1 MKNSVILERL
11 LDAPTKRVWK
21 ALTDKNEMKNWYFD
35 LKDFR
40 TEVGFQFQFTGVSNL
55 GIQYLHLCEITEV
68 IVNKKLTYSWRYDG
82 YSGISFVTFEL
93 FEQGNKTLLKLTHTG
108 IDSFPIENPDFGL
121 HNFEKGWNE
130 ILNNSLKSYLD
141 KDNFQYEITVNTSV
155 DNVFKSITQEI
166 PLWWTEMFE
175 GVSDKKDAI
184 FTVRFG
190 ASVFKTMQIEEIV
203 PNESVSWL
211 VIDTLIDIPEL
222 NNKREWLNT
231 RIVWNLIDQELS
243 TKIHLT
249 HIGLSTNI
257 ECYTICSTGWQQFC
271 DSLKSHLEKANGKP
285 YKIDPDNEEK

>member
-1 MKNSVILERL
+1 MKNSVIFERL
-11 LDAPTKRVWK
+11 LDVPTKRVWK
-21 ALTDKNEMKNWYFD
+21 ALTDKNEMKNWYFN

-55 GIQYLHLCEITEV
+55 GIQYLHLCEVTEV

-130 ILNNSLKSYLD
+130 IVNNSLKSYLD

-175 GVSDKKDAI
+175 GASDKKDAI

-190 ASVFKTMQIEEIV
+190 AFVFKTMQIEEIV

-211 VIDTLIDIPEL
+211 VTDSLIDIPEL

-231 RIVWNLIDQELS
+231 RIVWNLVDQELS

-249 HIGLSTNI
+249 HIGLNPNI
-257 ECYTICSTGWQQFC
+257 ECYAICSTGWQQFC
-271 DSLKSHLEKANGKP
+271 DSLKSHLEKGNGKP